1 MFEEIKNIPNSNKDI
16 RSFSITIGIILLII
30 SGLLIYYDK
39 ESYKL
44 IAIMASTF
52 IVVGYVIPALLKP
65 MYLVWMTI
73 AVILGWVM
81 TRVILSMV
89 FYFILTPISLI
100 TRLLSKDF
108 LALKIIDSDS
118 YWNHRDS
125 DYETN
130 QDYEKQ
136 F

>member
-1 MFEEIKNIPNSNKDI
+1 ML
-16 RSFSITIGIILLII
+16 FSPLIILGALALVLII

-100 TRLLSKDF
+100 TRLLSEDF
-108 LALKIIDSDS
+108 LALKRIDSDS

>member
-100 TRLLSKDF
+100 TRLLSEDF
-108 LALKIIDSDS
+108 LALKRIDSDS

>member
-16 RSFSITIGIILLII
+16 RSFSITIGIILFII
-30 SGLLIYYDK
+30 SGLLIYYGK
-39 ESYKL
+39 ESYQL
-44 IAIMASTF
+44 IAIVASTF
-52 IVVGYVIPALLKP
+52 IVVGYVLPPLLKP

-81 TRVILSMV
+81 TRVILSIV

-100 TRLLSKDF
+100 TRLLSEDF

-125 DYETN
+125 DYEAN